1 MLPKN
6 ISELDAI
13 RDECKSMVTTRA
25 SISAGAAIIPLPGVD
40 IGGDIA
46 LLVEMIPAI
55 NRKFGLTPEQIDH
68 LDPQVKKIILVAITS
83 IGSELIGKYITKQ
96 LIVQVLKNVGVR
108 LATKSVAK
116 YIPILGSAL
125 AATVSFGA
133 MKMVGNS
140 HVDDC
145 YDVAKKAILAIN
157 ESSKNFEK
165 AIA

>member
-1 MLPKN
+1 MLFFSPFP
-6 ISELDAI
+6 SYF
-13 RDECKSMVTTRA
+13 
-25 SISAGAAIIPLPGVD
+25 LP
-40 IGGDIA
+40 IGF
-46 LLVEMIPAI
+46 LEVP
-55 NRKFGLTPEQIDH
+55 
-68 LDPQVKKIILVAITS
+68 
-83 IGSELIGKYITKQ
+83 ITKE
-96 LIVQVLKNVGVR
+96 LIVQVLRKVGVR
-108 LATKSVAK
+108 VATKSVAK

-133 MKMVGNS
+133 MKIVGNS